1 MAEDTVT
8 VLLVEDMPEYAR
20 LIQRMLEQP
29 QTFRFNFLHAGRLSD
44 GVQLLRE
51 REVDLILLD
60 LTLPDS
66 RGLKTL
72 SIIMDYAPH
81 RPVIVLTGIDDA
93 LSALKAL
100 RQGAQ
105 DYLVKG
111 QVDSA
116 LLLRSI
122 RYALERKRAENE
134 LRGIL
139 SAYEQLISSPM
150 TATVRFTEDGLIL
163 DCNEVFLKTV
173 GCDEDECNGLRF
185 WELLAEP
192 SEKEKLREEIL
203 DNHHLSN
210 RRFTISVKGSE
221 VRPVLGSFALL
232 TTYGEQTIVQ
242 ATLLDSRQLNTLS
255 ELLQS

>member
-1 MAEDTVT
+1 
-8 VLLVEDMPEYAR
+8 
-20 LIQRMLEQP
+20 
-29 QTFRFNFLHAGRLSD
+29 
-44 GVQLLRE
+44 
-51 REVDLILLD
+51 
-60 LTLPDS
+60 
-66 RGLKTL
+66 
-72 SIIMDYAPH
+72 
-81 RPVIVLTGIDDA
+81 
-93 LSALKAL
+93 
-100 RQGAQ
+100 
-105 DYLVKG
+105 
-111 QVDSA
+111 
-116 LLLRSI
+116 
-122 RYALERKRAENE
+122 